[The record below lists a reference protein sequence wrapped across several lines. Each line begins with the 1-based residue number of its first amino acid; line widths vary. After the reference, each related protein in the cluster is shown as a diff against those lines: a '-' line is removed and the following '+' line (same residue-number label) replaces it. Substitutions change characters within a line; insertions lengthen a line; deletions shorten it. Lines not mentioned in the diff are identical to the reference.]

1 MSRVPGF
8 AFYLCLTVVIAA
20 GSAAAQS
27 GYVLHG
33 IVRDPSGGIVRG
45 AEIQVLAP
53 QQRFVGA
60 ARSDDQG
67 RFAIVVGHGSYIVE
81 VRAAGFV
88 DVRTAINMPLP
99 EGRILELTTGLPSI
113 HDEVSV
119 TASVDQIESTT
130 RLTQPVNVIDERDLQ
145 MRAKAVVTQIAN
157 EEVGLHLQRT
167 SPVMAGIFVRGL
179 TGNKVNVFVDGVR
192 YSTSAQRG
200 GVSTFLDLIDPAL
213 LESVEVLRGPN
224 SAQYG
229 SDALGGSVQFLSR
242 VPSIGIQSGH
252 KFGGLFSSAGDT
264 ADRSLGGNF
273 TGSYASAGVGV
284 LFGGAARRIGELRTG
299 GGIDSHAAVTRFLG
313 VPSNVLMP
321 AHLPETG
328 FQQYGGQVSVNWLP
342 GADAHFIASYR
353 HGRQDDGKRY
363 DQLLGGDGNLI
374 ADLRDLTLDLFY
386 ARYERVSAGW
396 LDHVTVTGS
405 INSQHEERVN
415 QGGNG
420 NPRAAVNHEPERTT
434 VLGVQAAL
442 RKQLSPRNSLVLGGD
457 FYPERLT
464 APSFGVNPV
473 TGATAVR
480 RGRVPDGATY
490 RAGGAFVQDSIEL
503 VPSKVQFVANFR
515 VNSASYRAKASDSP
529 IVNGPPL
536 WPNDELTATG
546 WAFRAGVNAT
556 VSSHWNVTA
565 NVSRGFRA
573 PHITDLGTLGLT
585 GSGFEVAAPDV
596 AGLGGTIGS
605 TADATAVSLGQP
617 VEQVRP
623 ETSLTYEG
631 GLHFRRAAVRSSLS
645 IFVNEIH
652 DNIAKQSLILP
663 PGAVGKALGGTPIT
677 AQGPNGVVFVA
688 AATNAVLVRANFDN
702 ARIAGVEHTFD
713 WRPGPRWTAGTTFT
727 YLYAKDTRTG
737 LPPNIEGGT
746 PAPEAYARVNY
757 FAPTG
762 RWWAGTY
769 VHVAGAQDRLSTLDL
784 DDRRTG
790 AGRSRTSIH
799 NFFVNGATARGW
811 IGPGSDGAIDTAD
824 DVLIATGETVA
835 QIQDR
840 VLGVGVASA
849 PMLREVESF
858 ATLGLRGGVRF
869 GRHELMLDG
878 ENLTDENY
886 RGPSWGIDAPGR
898 SFFIRYIARF

>member
-1 MSRVPGF
+1 MRQRCGHVF
-8 AFYLCLTVVIAA
+8 LLLFIAA
-20 GSAAAQS
+20 GTVTAQS
-27 GYVLHG
+27 DSVLRG
-33 IVRDPSGGIVRG
+33 IVRDPSGAVVRG

-60 ARSDDQG
+60 ARTDEQG
-67 RFAIVVGHGSYIVE
+67 RFAIPVGQPGSYMVE
-81 VRAAGFV
+81 LRAAGFG
-88 DVRTAINMPLP
+88 DVRTAIKFPLP
-99 EGRILELTTGLPSI
+99 DGRSLELTTGSPSI
-113 HDEVSV
+113 HEEVSV
-119 TASVDQIESTT
+119 TASVDQIEPTT

-145 MRAKAVVTQIAN
+145 MRAKSVVAQVAN

-167 SPVMAGIFVRGL
+167 SPVMAGVFVRGL

-192 YSTSAQRG
+192 YSTGAQRG

-229 SDALGGSVQFLSR
+229 SDALGGSLQFLSR
-242 VPSIGIQSGH
+242 VPSIGIENGH
-252 KFGGLFSSAGDT
+252 KFGGLLSAAGDT
-264 ADRSLGGNF
+264 GDRSAGGHF
-273 TGSYASAGVGV
+273 TGSYASSRVGV
-284 LFGGAARRIGELRTG
+284 LFGGAARRIGDLRTG

-321 AHLPETG
+321 AHLPDTG
-328 FQQYGGQVSVNWLP
+328 FTQYGGQASVNWLP
-342 GADAHFIASYR
+342 GKDAHVIASYR

-396 LDHVTVTGS
+396 FDHVTLTGS
-405 INSQHEERVN
+405 INSQREERVN

-420 NPRAAVNHEPERTT
+420 NPRASINHEPERTT
-434 VLGVQAAL
+434 VFGVQAAV
-442 RKQLSPRNSLVLGGD
+442 RKQLSPRQSLVLGGD
-457 FYPERLT
+457 FYPEHIA
-464 APSFGVNPV
+464 APSIGVNPT
-473 TGATAVR
+473 TGLSTVR

-490 RAGGAFVQDSIEL
+490 RAGGVFAQDSVEL
-503 VPSKVQFVANFR
+503 VPSKVQLVANLR
-515 VNSASYRAKASDSP
+515 VNGASYRARASESP
-529 IVNGPPL
+529 LVNGQPL
-536 WPNDELTATG
+536 WPDDELTAIG
-546 WAFRAGVNAT
+546 WAFRAGLNAV
-556 VSSHWNVTA
+556 VSNDWNVTA

-596 AGLGGTIGS
+596 AGLGGTVGS
-605 TADATAVSLGQP
+605 TADGTAVSLGQP

-631 GLHFRRAAVRSSLS
+631 GLHFRRAAWRSNLS

-663 PGAVGKALGGTPIT
+663 AGAVGKSLGGTPIT
-677 AQGPNGVVFVA
+677 AQSPNRVVFVA

-702 ARIAGVEHTFD
+702 ARITGVEHTFE
-713 WRPGPRWTAGTTFT
+713 WRPSPRWTTGTTFT
-727 YLYAKDTRTG
+727 YLYATDTRTG

-746 PAPEAYARVNY
+746 PAPEGYVRANY
-757 FAPTG
+757 FAPSG
-762 RWWAGTY
+762 RWWSGTY
-769 VHVAGAQDRLSTLDL
+769 VHVAAAQGRLSTLDL

-790 AGRSRTSIH
+790 AGRSRTSIR
-799 NFFVNGATARGW
+799 NFFLNGATTRGW
-811 IGPGSDGAIDTAD
+811 IGPGADNAIGTED

-840 VLGVGVASA
+840 VLGVGVTAA
-849 PMLREVESF
+849 PMLDEVRSF
-858 ATLGLRGGVRF
+858 ATIGWRGGLRF
-869 GRHELMLDG
+869 GRHELILDA

-898 SFFIRYIARF
+898 SLFLRYITRF